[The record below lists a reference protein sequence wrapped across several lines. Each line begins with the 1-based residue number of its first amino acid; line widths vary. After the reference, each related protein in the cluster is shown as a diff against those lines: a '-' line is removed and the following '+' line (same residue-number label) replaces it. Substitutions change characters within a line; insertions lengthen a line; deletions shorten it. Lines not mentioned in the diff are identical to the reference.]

1 MTKTVSAYE
10 ARTKLGE
17 LMNLVYYKNIDII
30 VEKMGKP
37 IVKITKIDEKSTGES
52 YRDKIVRFAGA
63 FSDKDAEIIRKYAT
77 KLRKEAK
84 IIPNR

>member
-17 LMNLVYYKNIDII
+17 LMNLVYYNNIDII

-37 IVKITKIDEKSTGES
+37 IV
-52 YRDKIVRFAGA
+52 RIVRIEENNDTITTNEKLASYAGA
-63 FSDKDAEIIRKYAT
+63 WGSDAAEIKKDMSAFRKDFT
-77 KLRKEAK
+77 LTPR
-84 IIPNR
+84 I

>member
-17 LMNLVYYKNIDII
+17 LMNLVYYNNIDII

-37 IVKITKIDEKSTGES
+37 IVKIVRIEENNNTANINEKLAS
-52 YRDKIVRFAGA
+52 YAGA
-63 FSDKDAEIIRKYAT
+63 WGSDAAVIQKDMNAFRKDFT
-77 KLRKEAK
+77 LTSH
-84 IIPNR
+84 I